1 MIGSTSVNIAHF
13 GQACLSLL
21 QKTAKPDFEQEVTA
35 QQAATKVIRER

>member
-21 QKTAKPDFEQEVTA
+21 QKIAKPDFEQERGKPQPQKAIVSA
-35 QQAATKVIRER
+35 